1 MRTNGTAPL
10 APRQAAFI
18 QEYLIDFNGK
28 QAAIRSGYSPRSAET
43 HASWLLRNPKVQAV
57 LEAAMQARAERLRV
71 SADKITVELA
81 KIAFADAKDYVPQ
94 PGEELD
100 ITRLNSDQTT
110 AIQNIQIED
119 IVDARTGDMRRRTR
133 VRLHDK
139 TAALTTLAKS
149 LGMLSEKHIVEGSLE
164 HIISQLTPAERLE
177 RIRQLREKARVEYLP
192 RYEAALR
199 RGGLP
204 APEQIIDGSRPTSLK
219 LAVKPRRP
227 RKLST
232 MDRPSR
238 PMPRT

>member
-1 MRTNGTAPL
+1 MGSARCRADG
-10 APRQAAFI
+10 RQ
-18 QEYLIDFNGK
+18 
-28 QAAIRSGYSPRSAET
+28 RSGKFSDVGS
-43 HASWLLRNPKVQAV
+43 
-57 LEAAMQARAERLRV
+57 
-71 SADKITVELA
+71 ELA

-119 IVDARTGDMRRRTR
+119 IVDAPTGDIRRRTR

-164 HIISQLTPAERLE
+164 HIISQLTPEQRLE
-177 RIRQLREKARVEYLP
+177 RIRALREKARVEYLP

-204 APEQIIDGSRPTSLK
+204 APEQIINGIPADEPEARGEAAQTSEVAGNGSAIEADAPD
-219 LAVKPRRP
+219 
-227 RKLST
+227 LSRGR
-232 MDRPSR
+232 D
-238 PMPRT
+238 